1 LAVVKCTEMSSQ
13 EGYEMRRLANSIDNL
28 ALNADAVQYS
38 KIMDALKDKEDEFAK
53 LAEETVDHMSKI
65 SETIK
70 TGLSDLGCNVE
81 STENSMNSADVQ
93 YNHNGKRYNINFR
106 IEEVK

>member
-1 LAVVKCTEMSSQ
+1 
-13 EGYEMRRLANSIDNL
+13 
-28 ALNADAVQYS
+28 
-38 KIMDALKDKEDEFAK
+38 
-53 LAEETVDHMSKI
+53 MSKI

-93 YNHNGKRYNINFR
+93 YNHNGKTYNINFR